1 VDKRID
7 DALTMNLV
15 TLQSDQQRMTIDKLA
30 PQAVDAEQSVLGSI
44 LIDREAILKVG
55 DFLRPADFYRKQH
68 ADIYEAMLSLHG
80 QREPIDLVTVAD
92 ELARRER
99 LEPVG
104 GPAYLASLMN
114 AVPTAVHVEHYG
126 RIVERK
132 SVLRNLI
139 AAAGKIA
146 AVGYE
151 EANDAEV
158 AIDRA
163 EGILFEISQHR
174 TVGGFESLATLLGQ
188 AYDRLEYLHEHR
200 GQLLGIPSGL
210 SQLDTLLGGFQP
222 SDLIII
228 AARPSVG
235 KTSLALNIAQH
246 AAVRETKRVGVF
258 SLEMSK
264 EQLALRLLSAESG
277 INPRPLQT
285 GFVDETDWSKIAQVM
300 NEMHG
305 APMWI
310 DDSPVLT
317 VMELRTKA
325 RRLEAEQRGLDLVIV
340 DYLQL
345 MQGSSQQKEPNRVQ
359 EVSEIS
365 RGLKQLARELKVPVI
380 ALSQLSRG
388 VEQRGSAEPR
398 LSDLRE
404 SGCLTADTRV
414 LRADTGAEV
423 SFADLIA
430 SGERNIPVWSVGDDL
445 RLVRRT
451 MTHVFPSGV
460 KQTYRM
466 RLASGREIKATGN
479 HPFLTLD
486 GWRHLEQLSA
496 GDRLATPRLVR
507 APSYVRSW
515 PDEKVVLLAHLI
527 GDGCVASNQPIHYTS
542 ADEANLQAV
551 ETAAAT
557 FGIKPRRVR
566 QGNWTHVYLPSPHRL
581 THGRRNPIAAW
592 LGQMGLYGRRSHE
605 KFVPARVF
613 SLPDA
618 QIALFLRHLWAT
630 DGSVTVSRSGGVR
643 VYYATTSWRLARDV
657 QALLQRMDI
666 RGRLRAISSP
676 SHRPGYSVDV
686 SGVSDQLVFLRRI
699 RAHGGRE
706 AGCQEAEQ
714 RLAGVRANPNIDTI
728 PIGVWRRVTMAAD
741 GRGLTQRQLQAA
753 VGAAYNGTA
762 FNRHAPGRPRLQ
774 SLATA
779 VEDPVLDEIAT
790 SDLCWDRIVSIEAL
804 GEQAVYDGTVP
815 GTHNFIADG
824 MVVHNSIEQDADVV
838 IFLYRDGEQNQESEV
853 ELVKAKVAK
862 HRNGPIGEVPLQ
874 FRKSNTRFYTMSA
887 REEVAAY

>member
-1 VDKRID
+1 
-7 DALTMNLV
+7 M
-15 TLQSDQQRMTIDKLA
+15 SMDKLA
-30 PQAVDAEQSVLGSI
+30 PQAVEAEQSVLGSI
-44 LIDREAILKVG
+44 LIDPEAILKVA
-55 DFLRPADFYRKQH
+55 DFLRPADFYRQQH
-68 ADIYEAMLSLHG
+68 ADIYEAMLGLHG
-80 QREPIDLVTVAD
+80 QREPIDLVTLAD
-92 ELARRER
+92 ELARRDR

-114 AVPTAVHVEHYG
+114 TVPTAVHVEQYG

-139 AAAGKIA
+139 SAAGKIA

-151 EANDAEV
+151 EANDAEI

-200 GQLLGIPSGL
+200 GQILGIPSGL

-246 AAVRETKRVGVF
+246 AAVRETKKVGVF

-414 LRADTGAEV
+414 LRADTGAQV
-423 SFADLIA
+423 SFADLMA
-430 SGERNIPVWSVGDDL
+430 SGERNIPVWSVSDDL

-466 RLASGREIKATGN
+466 RMASGREIKATAN

-486 GWRHLEQLSA
+486 GWRHLEHLAA

-507 APSYVRSW
+507 APSNVRSW

-542 ADEANLQAV
+542 GDEANLQAV
-551 ETAAAT
+551 ESAAAA
-557 FGIKPRRVR
+557 FGITPRRVR
-566 QGNWTHVYLPSPHRL
+566 QGNWTHIYLPSPHRL

-592 LGQMGLYGRRSHE
+592 LGEMGLYGRRSHE
-605 KFVPARVF
+605 KFIPARVF
-613 SLPDA
+613 ALPDS

-630 DGSVTVSRSGGVR
+630 DGSVTVGRSGSVR
-643 VYYATTSWRLARDV
+643 IYYATTSRRLARDV
-657 QALLQRMDI
+657 QELLLRMNI
-666 RGRLRAISSP
+666 RGRLRSISIGA
-676 SHRPGYSVDV
+676 HRPGYSVDV
-686 SGVSDQLVFLRRI
+686 SGVIDQREFLTTI
-699 RAHGGRE
+699 RAYGARE
-706 AGCQEAEQ
+706 VRCQEAER
-714 RLAGVRANPNIDTI
+714 RLANVTSNPNIDTI
-728 PIGVWRRVTMAAD
+728 PLEVWHRVTMAAD
-741 GRGLTQRQLQAA
+741 GRGMTQRQLQAA
-753 VGAAYNGTA
+753 VSAPYSGTA
-762 FNRHAPGRPRLQ
+762 FYAHAPSRPRL
-774 SLATA
+774 SALATA
-779 VEDPVLDEIAT
+779 IEDPGIDEIAT
-790 SDLCWDRIVSIEAL
+790 SDLFWDRITAIEPL
-804 GEQAVYDGTVP
+804 GEQAVFDGTVP

-824 MVVHNSIEQDADVV
+824 MVVHNSIEQDSDVV
-838 IFLYRDGEQNQESEV
+838 IFLYRDGEQNPDSEV
-853 ELVKAKVAK
+853 ELIKAKIAK